1 MPRGCSGMGDGRNQE
16 QGSEGR
22 ARLVRKGSGGG
33 ECAWDGRKHQ
43 RKGWRARQSRARQGC
58 GGGGCLAAGTHEQEE
73 GCRRRVPAGE
83 ATETGG
89 LYASWGKG
97 LTLHLGDGDAPEGF

>member
-1 MPRGCSGMGDGRNQE
+1 MCLGWQKASEEGLACQAE
-16 QGSEGR
+16 QSQAG
-22 ARLVRKGSGGG
+22 L
-33 ECAWDGRKHQ
+33 
-43 RKGWRARQSRARQGC
+43 WR
-58 GGGGCLAAGTHEQEE
+58 GGCLAAGTHEQEE